1 MNDSHE
7 DGRNAMDQLDFDRRP
22 QRGGRG
28 WIVAAILLT
37 AGIIIGFVVASDLNW
52 MSNGHAVPDTSSVPL
67 ARPVATAPQPP
78 LSGGGGQ
85 TFVEIAKAV
94 KPAVVNI
101 YATKTGGRGD
111 GQQGVPFDDPFFRKF
126 FGDEFFRRFEQQPKD
141 RKERGLGSGVIVE
154 SNGLIITNNH
164 VVGKADEIR
173 VTLSDKREFKAKLI
187 GTDPKTDVAVVQ
199 IDATGLPTVAWADSD
214 QLEVGEFVLAVGN
227 PFGLTQTVTLGI
239 VSALGRAAGIAE
251 YEDFIQ
257 TDAAINPG
265 NSGGAL
271 VNVRGELVGIN
282 TAIFSQSGG
291 NMGIGFAVPSNM
303 AKSIMGQLV
312 QTGKVVRG
320 WLGVSIQELT
330 PELASQFGLG
340 DTKGVLVSDV
350 MDDSPAKKAGF
361 ERADVIL
368 EYDGKP
374 MDSPTHLRNAVAQT
388 PVGKKVTVKII
399 RDKKPKTIDLTI
411 GEQPKSMGQSGEED
425 GGESATPTGILSG
438 LDVHELNDDLA
449 ARYRLKSGERGVI
462 VVRVK
467 PGSQAEE
474 LGVREGDIILEVNRQ
489 AVTSLKAYEKI
500 AGKLPK
506 DQAVL
511 ILLKRQGRTI
521 YLTLRP

>member
-1 MNDSHE
+1 M
-7 DGRNAMDQLDFDRRP
+7 
-22 QRGGRG
+22 
-28 WIVAAILLT
+28 
-37 AGIIIGFVVASDLNW
+37 
-52 MSNGHAVPDTSSVPL
+52 
-67 ARPVATAPQPP
+67 
-78 LSGGGGQ
+78 
-85 TFVEIAKAV
+85 
-94 KPAVVNI
+94 
-101 YATKTGGRGD
+101 
-111 GQQGVPFDDPFFRKF
+111 
-126 FGDEFFRRFEQQPKD
+126 
-141 RKERGLGSGVIVE
+141 
-154 SNGLIITNNH
+154 
-164 VVGKADEIR
+164 VGKADEIR

-187 GTDPKTDVAVVQ
+187 GTDPKTDIAVVR
-199 IDATGLPTVAWADSD
+199 IEATGLPAVPWADSD
-214 QLEVGEFVLAVGN
+214 KLEVGEFVLAVGN

-303 AKSIMGQLV
+303 AQSIMGQLV

-320 WLGVSIQELT
+320 WLGVSIQDLT

-361 ERADVIL
+361 ERADVIV

-388 PVGKKVTVKII
+388 PVGKKVMVKII
-399 RDKKPKTIDLTI
+399 RDKKPKTIDLI
-411 GEQPKSMGQSGEED
+411 IAEQPKTMAQSGDEE
-425 GGESATPTGILSG
+425 GGESAAPTGVLSG
-438 LDVHELNDDLA
+438 FDVRELTDELA
-449 ARYRLKSGERGVI
+449 SRYGVKSGERGVV

-467 PGSQAEE
+467 PGTSAEE
-474 LGVREGDIILEVNRQ
+474 LGVREGDLIMEVNRE
-489 AVTSLKAYEKI
+489 AVTSVKAYEKV

-506 DQAVL
+506 DHPVL
-511 ILLKRQGRTI
+511 LLLKRQGRTI

>member
-1 MNDSHE
+1 MN
-7 DGRNAMDQLDFDRRP
+7 QLDLGQKSP
-22 QRGGRG
+22 QGARS
-28 WIVAAILLT
+28 WIVAASLLT
-37 AGIIIGFVVASDLNW
+37 AGMIIGFVVASDLGW
-52 MSNGHAVPDTSSVPL
+52 LPTGHAIPDAPAPAAPPPV
-67 ARPVATAPQPP
+67 ARPVSTAPQPA
-78 LSGGGGQ
+78 LGGSSQ
-85 TFVEIAKAV
+85 TFVDIAKSV

-101 YATKTGGRGD
+101 YATKSGRSEGS
-111 GQQGVPFDDPFFRKF
+111 GTTPFDDPLFRKF
-126 FGDEFFRRFEQQPKD
+126 FGDEFFRRFEHPKE

-164 VVGKADEIR
+164 VVGKADDIR

-187 GTDPKTDVAVVQ
+187 GTDPKTDVAVVK
-199 IDATGLPTVAWADSD
+199 IDAAGLPTVPWADSD
-214 QLEVGEFVLAVGN
+214 KLEVGEFVLAVGN

-265 NSGGAL
+265 NSGGPL

-303 AKSIMGQLV
+303 AQSIMGQLV

-330 PELASQFGLG
+330 PELASQFGVG

-361 ERADVIL
+361 ERADVII

-374 MDSPTHLRNAVAQT
+374 MDSPAHLRNAVAQT
-388 PVGKKVTVKII
+388 PVGKKVTIKFI
-399 RDKKPKTIDLTI
+399 RDKKPKAVDLTI
-411 GEQPKSMGQSGEED
+411 VEQPKSMSQNGDDD
-425 GGESATPTGILSG
+425 GGDSATPMGVLSS
-438 LDVHELNDDLA
+438 LDVRELTEELA
-449 ARYRLKSGERGVI
+449 SRYGLKSSDRGVVI
-462 VVRVK
+462 VRVK
-467 PGSQAEE
+467 SGSTAEE
-474 LGVREGDIILEVNRQ
+474 LGVREGDIVLEVNRQ
-489 AVTSLKAYEKI
+489 AVTSVKVFERI
-500 AGKLPK
+500 ASKLPK

-511 ILLKRQGRTI
+511 LLLKRQGKTI

>member
-1 MNDSHE
+1 MMHRS
-7 DGRNAMDQLDFDRRP
+7 DFGQTP
-22 QRGGRG
+22 QRGGRS
-28 WIVAAILLT
+28 WIVAATLLT
-37 AGIIIGFVVASDLNW
+37 AGMIIGFVVASDLNW
-52 MSNGHAVPDTSSVPL
+52 FPTGHAVPDAPSVPI
-67 ARPVATAPQPP
+67 ARPVTTAPQPALP
-78 LSGGGGQ
+78 GGSGQ
-85 TFVEIAKAV
+85 TFVDIAKAV

-101 YATKTGGRGD
+101 YATKNTGRGE
-111 GQQGVPFDDPFFRKF
+111 GPHATPFDDPFFRRF
-126 FGDEFFRRFEQQPKD
+126 FGDEFFRKFDQQPKD

-187 GTDPKTDVAVVQ
+187 GNDPKTDIAVVR
-199 IDATGLPTVAWADSD
+199 IDATGLPTVPWADSD
-214 QLEVGEFVLAVGN
+214 RLEVGEFVLAVGN

-265 NSGGAL
+265 NSGGPL

-303 AKSIMGQLV
+303 AQSIMGQLV

-320 WLGVSIQELT
+320 WLGVSIQDLT

-350 MDDSPAKKAGF
+350 MEDSPAKKAGF
-361 ERADVIL
+361 ERADVIV

-374 MDSPTHLRNAVAQT
+374 MDSPAHLRNAVAQT

-399 RDKKPKTIDLTI
+399 RDKKPKTIELAI
-411 GEQPKSMGQSGEED
+411 AEQPKTMAQSGDED
-425 GGESATPTGILSG
+425 GGESVTPTGVLSG
-438 LDVHELNDDLA
+438 LDVRELTEELA
-449 ARYRLKSGERGVI
+449 NRYGLKSGERGVV

-467 PGSQAEE
+467 PGTSAEE
-474 LGVREGDIILEVNRQ
+474 IGVREGDLIMEINRE
-489 AVTSLKAYEKI
+489 AVTSVRAYEKV

-506 DQAVL
+506 DHPVL
-511 ILLKRQGRTI
+511 LLLKRQGRTI

>member
-1 MNDSHE
+1 MMDRHYQSPQS
-7 DGRNAMDQLDFDRRP
+7 GRRWVVPA
-22 QRGGRG
+22 
-28 WIVAAILLT
+28 VLLT
-37 AGIIIGFVVASDLNW
+37 VGMIIGLVVASDLGW
-52 MSNGHAVPDTSSVPL
+52 LPTGHAVPDSVPPQV
-67 ARPVATAPQPP
+67 RPVSTAPQPILP
-78 LSGGGGQ
+78 GMGSQ
-85 TFVEIAKAV
+85 SFVEIAKAV

-101 YATKTGGRGD
+101 YATKTGKAEGSHAS
-111 GQQGVPFDDPFFRKF
+111 PLDDPFFRKF
-126 FGDEFFRRFEQQPKD
+126 FGDEFFRRFEQQPPQQKE

-187 GTDPKTDVAVVQ
+187 GTDPKTDIAVVK

-214 QLEVGEFVLAVGN
+214 LLEVGEFVLAVGN

-271 VNVRGELVGIN
+271 VNVRGELAGIN

-303 AKSIMGQLV
+303 ARSIMEQLV
-312 QTGKVVRG
+312 KTGKVVRG

-330 PELASQFGLG
+330 PELAAQFGVS

-350 MDDSPAKKAGF
+350 MEESPAKKAGF

-388 PVGKKVTVKII
+388 SVGKKVAVKIL
-399 RDKKPKTIDLTI
+399 REKKPKTLDVTI
-411 GEQPKSMGQSGEED
+411 VEQPKSIAQAGEEETA
-425 GGESATPTGILSG
+425 ESAAPTGVLAD
-438 LDVHELNDDLA
+438 LDVRELTEDLA
-449 ARYRLKSGERGVI
+449 GRYGIKSGERGVV

-467 PGSQAEE
+467 SGSTAEE
-474 LGVREGDIILEVNRQ
+474 TGVREGDMIIEINRQ
-489 AVTSLKAYEKI
+489 AVTSMKAYERL
-500 AGKLPK
+500 AAKLPS

-511 ILLKRQGRTI
+511 LLLKRQGRTI

>member
-1 MNDSHE
+1 MNQFESSPKPSQ
-7 DGRNAMDQLDFDRRP
+7 GKKN
-22 QRGGRG
+22 
-28 WIVAAILLT
+28 WVVTAALLT
-37 AGIIIGFVVASDLNW
+37 AGIIIGFVVASDLGW
-52 MSNGHAVPDTSSVPL
+52 LSNGHAVPDSSSVAPSSPPPIV
-67 ARPVATAPQPP
+67 RPVSTAPQPI
-78 LSGGGGQ
+78 LGGGNQ
-85 TFVEIAKAV
+85 TFVDIAKSV

-101 YATKTGGRGD
+101 YAAKSGRGE
-111 GQQGVPFDDPFFRKF
+111 GSGGTPFDDPLFRKF
-126 FGDEFFRRFEQQPKD
+126 FGDEFFRKFEHPKEK
-141 RKERGLGSGVIVE
+141 KERGLGSGVIVDP
-154 SNGLIITNNH
+154 NGLIITNNH

-187 GTDPKTDVAVVQ
+187 GTDPKTDVAVVK
-199 IDATGLPTVAWADSD
+199 IEATGLPSVPWADSD
-214 QLEVGEFVLAVGN
+214 KLEVGEFVLAVGN

-303 AKSIMGQLV
+303 AQSIMGQLV

-330 PELASQFGLG
+330 PELASQFGITE
-340 DTKGVLVSDV
+340 TKGVLVSDV

-361 ERADVIL
+361 ERADVIV

-388 PVGKKVTVKII
+388 PVGKKVVVKVI
-399 RDKKPKTIDLTI
+399 RDKKAKTIDLTI
-411 GEQPKSMGQSGEED
+411 VEQPKSMTQSGEED
-425 GGESATPTGILSG
+425 GGDSSTPIGILSG
-438 LDVHELNDDLA
+438 LDVRDLNEELA
-449 ARYRLKSGERGVI
+449 SRYGLKSSERGVV

-467 PGSQAEE
+467 VGSTAEE
-474 LGVREGDIILEVNRQ
+474 MGVREGDIVLEVNRQ
-489 AVTSLKAYEKI
+489 AVTSVKVFERI
-500 AGKLPK
+500 ANKLPK

-511 ILLKRQGRTI
+511 LLLKRQGRTI

>member
-1 MNDSHE
+1 MDRNTMNPLDSERKWTH
-7 DGRNAMDQLDFDRRP
+7 GSRS
-22 QRGGRG
+22 
-28 WIVAAILLT
+28 WIVAATLLT
-37 AGIIIGFVVASDLNW
+37 AGMIIGFVVASDLGW
-52 MSNGHAVPDTSSVPL
+52 LPTGHAVPDTSFAPI
-67 ARPVATAPQPP
+67 ARPVATAPQPV

-101 YATKTGGRGD
+101 YATKSGRSEGS
-111 GQQGVPFDDPFFRKF
+111 QATPFDDPFFRRF
-126 FGDEFFRRFEQQPKD
+126 FGDEFFKRFEHQPKE
-141 RKERGLGSGVIVE
+141 RKERGLGSGVIIE
-154 SNGLIITNNH
+154 SNGLILTNNH

-187 GTDPKTDVAVVQ
+187 GTDPKTDIAVVR
-199 IDATGLPTVAWADSD
+199 IDATGLPTVALADSD
-214 QLEVGEFVLAVGN
+214 KLEVGEFVLAVGN

-303 AKSIMGQLV
+303 AQSIMGQLV

-330 PELASQFGLG
+330 PELASQFGVG

-361 ERADVIL
+361 ERADVIV
-368 EYDGKP
+368 EYDGKS

-388 PVGKKVTVKII
+388 PVGKKVAVKLI
-399 RDKKPKTIDLTI
+399 RDKKPKTIELTI
-411 GEQPKSMGQSGEED
+411 VEQPKSMTQSGEEET
-425 GGESATPTGILSG
+425 GESATPTGVLSS
-438 LDVHELNDDLA
+438 LEVRELNDELA
-449 ARYRLKSGERGVI
+449 SRYGLKSSERGVV

-467 PGSQAEE
+467 PGSTAEE
-474 LGVREGDIILEVNRQ
+474 LGVREGDIVVEVNRQ
-489 AVTSLKAYEKI
+489 AVTSVKAYERI

-511 ILLKRQGRTI
+511 LLLKRQGRTI

>member
-1 MNDSHE
+1 MNQFQLEQRSTK
-7 DGRNAMDQLDFDRRP
+7 GSRNWLVTAT
-22 QRGGRG
+22 
-28 WIVAAILLT
+28 LLT
-37 AGIIIGFVVASDLNW
+37 AGIIIGFVVASDLDW
-52 MSNGHAVPDTSSVPL
+52 LSTGHAVPDTPAPSLTTPI
-67 ARPVATAPQPP
+67 ARPVATAPQPV
-78 LSGGGGQ
+78 LSGADGQ
-85 TFVEIAKAV
+85 SFVEIAKAV

-101 YATKTGGRGD
+101 YATKSSGGGD
-111 GQQGVPFDDPFFRKF
+111 GPHAMPFDDPFFRRF
-126 FGDEFFRRFEQQPKD
+126 FGDEFFRRFEQQPRE

-154 SNGLIITNNH
+154 SSGLIITNNH

-187 GTDPKTDVAVVQ
+187 GTDPKTDIAVVR
-199 IDATGLPTVAWADSD
+199 IDATELPTVAWADSD
-214 QLEVGEFVLAVGN
+214 KLEVGEFVLAVGN

-303 AKSIMGQLV
+303 AQSIMGQLV

-330 PELASQFGLG
+330 PELARQFGIEE
-340 DTKGVLVSDV
+340 TKGVLVSDV

-361 ERADVIL
+361 ERADVIVK
-368 EYDGKP
+368 YDGKK

-388 PVGKKVTVKII
+388 PVGKKVAIEI
-399 RDKKPKTIDLTI
+399 MRNKKPKTIELAI
-411 GEQPKSMGQSGEED
+411 AEQPKSMTQAGGKNE
-425 GGESATPTGILSG
+425 GESATPSGVLSS
-438 LDVHELNDDLA
+438 LEVRELNEQLA
-449 ARYRLKSGERGVI
+449 RRYGIKSGERGVI

-467 PGSQAEE
+467 PGSAAEE
-474 LGVREGDIILEVNRQ
+474 HGVREGDMVLEINRQ
-489 AVTSLKAYEKI
+489 AVTSVTSYEQI

-506 DQAVL
+506 DQSVL
-511 ILLKRQGRTI
+511 LLLKRQGRTI

>member
-1 MNDSHE
+1 MDNMDHIEFNPKPQQRKMN
-7 DGRNAMDQLDFDRRP
+7 
-22 QRGGRG
+22 
-28 WIVAAILLT
+28 WVVTAALLT
-37 AGIIIGFVVASDLNW
+37 AGMIIGFVVASDLGW
-52 MSNGHAVPDTSSVPL
+52 LTNGHAVPESTSVVPQQPM
-67 ARPVATAPQPP
+67 ARPVSTAPQPI
-78 LSGGGGQ
+78 LGGGNQ
-85 TFVEIAKAV
+85 TFVDIAKSV

-101 YATKTGGRGD
+101 YATKSGRAEGPGGAT
-111 GQQGVPFDDPFFRKF
+111 PFDDPLFRKF
-126 FGDEFFRRFEQQPKD
+126 FGDEFFRKFEHPKE

-154 SNGLIITNNH
+154 ANGLIITNNH

-187 GTDPKTDVAVVQ
+187 GTDPKTDVAVVK
-199 IDATGLPTVAWADSD
+199 IDATGLPTVPWADSD
-214 QLEVGEFVLAVGN
+214 KLEVGEFVLAVGN

-303 AKSIMGQLV
+303 AQSIMGQLV

-330 PELASQFGLG
+330 PELASQFGITE
-340 DTKGVLVSDV
+340 TKGVLVSDV
-350 MDDSPAKKAGF
+350 MDESPAKKAGF
-361 ERADVIL
+361 ERADVIV

-388 PVGKKVTVKII
+388 PVGKKVTIKFI
-399 RDKKPKTIDLTI
+399 RDKKPKTVDITI
-411 GEQPKSMGQSGEED
+411 VEQPKSMSQSGDED
-425 GGESATPTGILSG
+425 GSDSAIPTGVLSS
-438 LDVHELNDDLA
+438 LDVRDLTDELA
-449 ARYRLKSGERGVI
+449 SRYGFKSSERGVVI
-462 VVRVK
+462 VRVK
-467 PGSQAEE
+467 PGSTAEE
-474 LGVREGDIILEVNRQ
+474 LGVREGDIVLEVNRQ
-489 AVTSLKAYEKI
+489 IVSSVKAFEKV
-500 AGKLPK
+500 ASKLPK

-511 ILLKRQGRTI
+511 LLLKRQGRTL

>member
-1 MNDSHE
+1 MN
-7 DGRNAMDQLDFDRRP
+7 QIDFDRKAP
-22 QRGGRG
+22 QGTRR
-28 WIVAAILLT
+28 WLVAATLLT
-37 AGIIIGFVVASDLNW
+37 AGIIIGFVVASDLGW
-52 MSNGHAVPDTSSVPL
+52 LPTGHAVPDSSSVAQPPPIV
-67 ARPVATAPQPP
+67 RPVSTAPQPA
-78 LSGGGGQ
+78 LAGSNQ
-85 TFVEIAKAV
+85 TFVEIAKSV

-101 YATKTGGRGD
+101 YATKSGHSEGSGTA
-111 GQQGVPFDDPFFRKF
+111 PFDDPLFRKF
-126 FGDEFFRRFEQQPKD
+126 FGDEFFRKFEHPKE

-154 SNGLIITNNH
+154 PSGLIITNNH

-187 GTDPKTDVAVVQ
+187 GTDPKTDVAVVK

-214 QLEVGEFVLAVGN
+214 KLEVGEFVLAVGN

-239 VSALGRAAGIAE
+239 VSALGRAAGIA
-251 YEDFIQ
+251 DFIQ

-303 AKSIMGQLV
+303 AQSIMGQLV

-330 PELASQFGLG
+330 PELASQFGITE
-340 DTKGVLVSDV
+340 TKGVLVSDV

-361 ERADVIL
+361 ERADVIV

-388 PVGKKVTVKII
+388 PVGKKVTIRFI
-399 RDKKPKTIDLTI
+399 RDKKAKTVDLTVV
-411 GEQPKSMGQSGEED
+411 EQPKSMSQNGEDD
-425 GGESATPTGILSG
+425 GGESATPTGVLSS
-438 LDVHELNDDLA
+438 LDVRDLTQELA
-449 ARYRLKSGERGVI
+449 SRYGLKSSERGVVI
-462 VVRVK
+462 VRVR
-467 PGSQAEE
+467 PGSTAEE
-474 LGVREGDIILEVNRQ
+474 LGVREGDVVLEVNRQ
-489 AVTSLKAYEKI
+489 AVTSVKVFEKI

-511 ILLKRQGRTI
+511 LLLKRQGRTI

>member
-1 MNDSHE
+1 MN
-7 DGRNAMDQLDFDRRP
+7 RP
-22 QRGGRG
+22 NRS
-28 WIVAAILLT
+28 WIVAATLLT
-37 AGIIIGFVVASDLNW
+37 AGMIIGFVVASDLGW
-52 MSNGHAVPDTSSVPL
+52 LPTGHAVPEAPAPTVV
-67 ARPVATAPQPP
+67 RPVTTTPQPVFP
-78 LSGGGGQ
+78 GMGGQ

-101 YATKTGGRGD
+101 YATKSGRSEGSHAT
-111 GQQGVPFDDPFFRKF
+111 PFDDPFFRKF
-126 FGDEFFRRFEQQPKD
+126 FGDEFFKRFDQQPKE

-187 GTDPKTDVAVVQ
+187 GTDPKTDIAVVR
-199 IDATGLPTVAWADSD
+199 IDTTGLPTVALADSD
-214 QLEVGEFVLAVGN
+214 KLEVGEFVLAVGN

-303 AKSIMGQLV
+303 AQSIMSQLV
-312 QTGKVVRG
+312 QTGKVIRG

-330 PELASQFGLG
+330 PELASQFGVG

-350 MDDSPAKKAGF
+350 MEDSPAKKAGF
-361 ERADVIL
+361 ERADVIV
-368 EYDGKP
+368 EYDGKS

-388 PVGKKVTVKII
+388 PVGKKVAVKIL
-399 RDKKPKTIDLTI
+399 REKKAKTIELTI
-411 GEQPKSMGQSGEED
+411 VEQPKSMAQAGEEEA
-425 GGESATPTGILSG
+425 GESAAPTGVLSD
-438 LDVHELNDDLA
+438 LDVRELTEELSN
-449 ARYRLKSGERGVI
+449 RYGLKSSERGVV

-467 PGSQAEE
+467 AGSTAEE
-474 LGVREGDIILEVNRQ
+474 LGVREGDIVVEVNRQ
-489 AVTSLKAYEKI
+489 AVTSVKTYERI
-500 AGKLPK
+500 AAKLPK

-511 ILLKRQGRTI
+511 LLLKRQGRTI